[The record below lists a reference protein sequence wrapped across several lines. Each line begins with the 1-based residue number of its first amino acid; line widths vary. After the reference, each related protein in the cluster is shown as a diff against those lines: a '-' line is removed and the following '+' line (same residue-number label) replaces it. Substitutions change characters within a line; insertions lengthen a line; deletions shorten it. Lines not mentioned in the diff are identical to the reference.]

1 MLTKQNKIDADRTAS
16 MMRQQESILGNLQ
29 NLIKVCEQNN
39 LLEDVQLE
47 DLSVLKGY
55 CAEMQA
61 ACATADLLTRNLM
74 KAYEAHLK
82 NEEKKKAESEKTE
95 KAKKQEP
102 APKAN
107 QEEPEED
114 DLTGFFDE

>member
-82 NEEKKKAESEKTE
+82 NEEKKKAESEK
-95 KAKKQEP
+95 AKKQES
-102 APKAN
+102 APKAK